1 MFRSSDVYVIDRLL
15 YYKPLCSLK
24 IHLIILNAL
33 NEYVYIFRSRNCVAF
48 PKTKGTG
55 IDALLPQLTRQ
66 TRGVLELMIEY
77 DADKRVN
84 IRRLLKNTYFDDI
97 R

>member
-1 MFRSSDVYVIDRLL
+1 MSRVRI
-15 YYKPLCSLK
+15 
-24 IHLIILNAL
+24 
-33 NEYVYIFRSRNCVAF
+33 YIFRSRNCVAF

-66 TRGVLELMIEY
+66 TRGILELMIEY